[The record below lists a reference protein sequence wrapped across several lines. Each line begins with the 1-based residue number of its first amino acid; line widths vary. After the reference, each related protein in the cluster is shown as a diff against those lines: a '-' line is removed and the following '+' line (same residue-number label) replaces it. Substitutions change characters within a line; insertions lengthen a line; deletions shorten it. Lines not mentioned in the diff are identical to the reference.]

1 MLGLAKL
8 LTDLEYT
15 KLGIA
20 LSIVGLLVPLIS
32 LSMDVTLI
40 RLEKKSEFTDLHKK
54 QILST
59 HFYLA
64 AALTLASI
72 ILNFVHRKL
81 IPSVVPLCEA
91 RTHARAIFANNG
103 YVDF

>member
-8 LTDLEYT
+8 ITDLEYT
-15 KLGIA
+15 KLGIT
-20 LSIVGLLVPLIS
+20 LSIVGLLVPLFS

-40 RLEKKSEFTDLHKK
+40 RLEKKLVFTDLQKK

-64 AALTLASI
+64 AALTLAFI
-72 ILNFVHRKL
+72 TLLTKKI
-81 IPSVVPLCEA
+81 
-91 RTHARAIFANNG
+91 
-103 YVDF
+103 